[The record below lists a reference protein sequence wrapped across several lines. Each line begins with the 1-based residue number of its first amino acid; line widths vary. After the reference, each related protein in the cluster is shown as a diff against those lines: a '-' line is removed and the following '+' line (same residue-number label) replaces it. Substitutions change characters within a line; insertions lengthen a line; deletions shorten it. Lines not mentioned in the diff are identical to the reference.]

1 MVGARENVD
10 LRSVSFAFRFINGNL
25 IIFFAGLPD
34 FPLPISLAHNLAAV
48 GHHHHH
54 HHPSHPQHSHHH
66 PATAAPPPPSEFWPA
81 NFALH
86 YPGLMQPNPALLHP
100 NYKLPNFHA
109 ILSQYM
115 GLNNLGLFGYSQN
128 LSENMNNNR
137 HSSPDASPKESPN
150 LKDSEK

>member
-1 MVGARENVD
+1 MAHSVD
-10 LRSVSFAFRFINGNL
+10 LPTYFNMIL
-25 IIFFAGLPD
+25 IVFPGLTE
-34 FPLPISLAHNLAAV
+34 FPLPISLAHNLAASSQ
-48 GHHHHH
+48 HHHH
-54 HHPSHPQHSHHH
+54 HHPHAAHHH
-66 PATAAPPPPSEFWPA
+66 PAPPPTSDFWPAA

-128 LSENMNNNR
+128 VSENVNHSR
-137 HSSPDASPKESPN
+137 HSPQGSPKESPT
-150 LKDSEK
+150 LKDSDK